1 MPIQLKTL
9 CAVQPTAATRPIRP
23 PSRESVNRTSLII
36 VAVFLRGVEVR
47 VPVSKADRDDGIQGS
62 ESRTTATSV
71 ASAGA
76 ATITAAGK
84 P

>member
-1 MPIQLKTL
+1 MK
-9 CAVQPTAATRPIRP
+9 RR
-23 PSRESVNRTSLII
+23 SLII